1 MAINKGNILCLFG
14 VKGGIG
20 KSILA
25 MNLAGVV
32 SNMNKRVLII
42 DADLYGGSIALALNK
57 PVYKTIYNFVYD
69 YNNNRY
75 EDLNNYITTYNENI
89 DFVASP
95 KDPRKS
101 NKIDSSYLEI
111 LIDKAKFN
119 YDLIIIDTNHILDE
133 INLSL
138 LDKSDN
144 ILFVISNDSFD
155 IKNMRTLISIFKDL
169 EIDKYK
175 ILLNNSIR
183 ENREYF
189 NMYDIKDVIK
199 ANIDYSLSN
208 KFYIKDMDR
217 YILDGEIVTL
227 NKKMANTRDYK
238 VLENI
243 ISDIIG
249 DNNE

>member
-1 MAINKGNILCLFG
+1 MAINKGNILWLFG

-20 KSILA
+20 KSVLA

-32 SNMNKRVLII
+32 SNFKRKVLIV

-57 PVYKTIYNFVYD
+57 PVNKTIYNFVDD

-75 EDLNNYITTYNENI
+75 KDLNDYITKYNEYI

-101 NKIDSSYLEI
+101 NKIDSNYIEI
-111 LIDKAKFN
+111 LLDKAKFN
-119 YDLIIIDTNHILDE
+119 YDLIIVDTNHILDE
-133 INLSL
+133 INLSI

-144 ILFVISNDSFD
+144 ILFLISNDSFD

-169 EIDKYK
+169 DIDKYK
-175 ILLNNSIR
+175 VLLNNSIR

-189 NMYDIKDVIK
+189 DLYDIKDIIK
-199 ANIDYSLSN
+199 SNIDYELSS
-208 KFYIKDMDR
+208 KFYIRDIDKFVMD
-217 YILDGEIVTL
+217 GNIVTL
-227 NKKMANTRDYK
+227 NKKYINTKDYM
-238 VLENI
+238 VLEGI
-243 ISDIIG
+243 INDVIG
-249 DNNE
+249 DKDE

>member
-1 MAINKGNILCLFG
+1 MAINKANILCLFG

-20 KSILA
+20 KSMLA
-25 MNLAGVV
+25 LSLAGVT
-32 SNMNKRVLII
+32 SNIKKKVLIV
-42 DADLYGGSIALALNK
+42 DADLYGGSIAVALNK
-57 PVYKTIYNFVYD
+57 PVNKTIYNFVDD

-75 EDLNNYITTYNENI
+75 ENLNDYITTYNEYI
-89 DFVASP
+89 DFISSP

-101 NKIDSSYLEI
+101 NKIDSNYLEI
-111 LIDKAKFN
+111 LLDKAKFN
-119 YDLIIIDTNHILDE
+119 YDLIIIDTHHILDE

-138 LDKSDN
+138 LDKSDK
-144 ILFVISNDSFD
+144 ILFVISNDCFD

-175 ILLNNSIR
+175 ILLNNSLR
-183 ENREYF
+183 DNREYF

-208 KFYIKDMDR
+208 KFYVKDIDR
-217 YILDGEIVTL
+217 YVMDGNIVTL
-227 NKKMANTRDYK
+227 NKKFINTKDYK

-243 ISDIIG
+243 ILDILG
-249 DNNE
+249 EDYE

>member
-25 MNLAGVV
+25 TNIAGVA
-32 SNMNKRVLII
+32 SNMCKRVLIV
-42 DADLYGGSIALALNK
+42 DADLYGGSIAVHLNK
-57 PVYKTIYNFVYD
+57 PVNKTIYNFVDD

-75 EDLNNYITTYNENI
+75 ENLKDYITVYNEYI
-89 DFVASP
+89 DFIASP

-111 LIDKAKFN
+111 FLDKAKFN

-144 ILFVISNDSFD
+144 ILFVIS
-155 IKNMRTLISIFKDL
+155 KGGL
-169 EIDKYK
+169 Y
-175 ILLNNSIR
+175 
-183 ENREYF
+183 
-189 NMYDIKDVIK
+189 
-199 ANIDYSLSN
+199 
-208 KFYIKDMDR
+208 
-217 YILDGEIVTL
+217 
-227 NKKMANTRDYK
+227 
-238 VLENI
+238 I
-243 ISDIIG
+243 ISTPIILYH
-249 DNNE
+249 NLINKSNHLA

>member
-1 MAINKGNILCLFG
+1 MAINKANILCLFG

-25 MNLAGVV
+25 MNLAGVA
-32 SNMNKRVLII
+32 SNMGKHTLIL

-57 PVYKTIYNFVYD
+57 KVNKTIYNFVDD

-75 EDLNNYITTYNENI
+75 KDLNDYITKYNDYI
-89 DFVASP
+89 DYVASP

-101 NKIDSSYLEI
+101 NKIDSNYLE
-111 LIDKAKFN
+111 LFLDKAKFN

-133 INLSL
+133 INLTL

-144 ILFVISNDSFD
+144 VLFVISNDTFD

-169 EIDKYK
+169 NIEKYK
-175 ILLNNSIR
+175 ILLNNSFR
-183 ENREYF
+183 SNREYF
-189 NMYDIKDVIK
+189 NIYDIKDIIK

-208 KFYIKDMDR
+208 KFYNKDMDK
-217 YILDGEIVTL
+217 YIIDGDIYTL
-227 NKKMANTRDYK
+227 NKKVINTRDYK

-243 ISDIIG
+243 LIDMLG
-249 DNNE
+249 EENE